1 MLVDTFLEGYESR
14 FLWIVSYST
23 FWLFV
28 TSEAILDD
36 LTVVCLL
43 ITIYP
48 VYWIFYGTYKTS
60 WDEFFFEV
68 FDSSFDL
75 TDNAE
80 LFYWT

>member
-23 FWLFV
+23 LWLFV

-36 LTVVCLL
+36 FTVVCLL

-48 VYWIFYGTYKTS
+48 VYWLCYATYKIS
-60 WDEFFFEV
+60 CDEFFFEV